1 MTDKLNHS
9 FLDEL
14 FRLLF
19 ARKEAIEICRRYFK
33 YEYIPVELIEYKK
46 LYNAINDYYTR
57 NNDIPSF
64 GVMSQAFRSDID
76 VIDLIQKVKKAPVI
90 NIESFIKEF
99 ESFIKEVEFQILNDY
114 IVELY
119 NTGKKEKAI
128 QLCAE
133 KSKEIAKINLKSAA
147 GKFLNVFSDFESQ
160 QESRKIFK
168 EKNQLVPFGIKEL
181 DEICFG
187 GMDSTDISLVVLRSG
202 EGKSTWLKYTGFYAA
217 YLGFNV
223 LHFQLEGSYQEAFD
237 KYTQIW
243 TAQSYYNIKKGS
255 IPREEYQNLLQLAKK
270 YQNLKK
276 EITLYSVEKFEDVS
290 MYEIRTVVQD
300 YITLHEKKPHLI
312 IIDSLDLLQPGDGHR
327 YGIDQQGVKMRLQK
341 VAQMMKNLAVELKV
355 PIMTATQASNVPYT
369 VWNDP
374 EKVID
379 RSHIEGDKT
388 LIKPFSFVFTG
399 NQTTDEK
406 DEKVMRIYVDKLR
419 NYAVPQ
425 KVIYIKTNY
434 ELGRFYDVKGTA
446 ELQKKVKAQQ
456 IKKMPEKNVTRKSKK
471 ST

>member
-1 MTDKLNHS
+1 MTDKLNFS

-14 FRLLF
+14 FKLLF
-19 ARKEAIEICRRYFK
+19 VKKEVMEVCRRYFK

-46 LYNAINDYYTR
+46 LYNAINTFYTQ

-64 GVMSQAFRSDID
+64 GVISQMFRSDINT
-76 VIDLIQKVKKAPVI
+76 IDLIEKIKKTPII
-90 NIESFIKEF
+90 NLESFLKEF
-99 ESFIKEVEFQILNDY
+99 ENFIKDVEFQILNDY

-119 NTGKKEKAI
+119 NNGNKENAI
-128 QLCAE
+128 QYCAE
-133 KSKEIAKINLKSAA
+133 KSKEIQKINLQSTA
-147 GKFLNVFSDFESQ
+147 GKFLKVFDHFENQ
-160 QESRKIFK
+160 QELRKIAIGR
-168 EKNQLVPFGIKEL
+168 EQPVPFGIKEL
-181 DEICFG
+181 DQICFG
-187 GMDSTDISLVVLRSG
+187 GMDNTDIALVVLRSG

-255 IPREEYQNLLQLAKK
+255 IPQEEYQKLQDLAKR
-270 YQNLKK
+270 YQTLKK
-276 EITLYSVEKFEDVS
+276 EITIYSIEKFEEVT
-290 MYEIRTVVQD
+290 MYEIRNVIQD
-300 YITLHEKKPHLI
+300 YINLHEKKPQLI
-312 IIDSLDLLQPGDGHR
+312 VIDSLDLIQPGDGNK

-341 VAQMMKNLAVELKV
+341 VAQMMKNISVELKI
-355 PIMTATQASNVPYT
+355 PIITATQASNVPYT

-388 LIKPFSFVFTG
+388 LVKPFSFVFTG
-399 NQTTDEK
+399 NQTMDEK
-406 DEKVMRIYVDKLR
+406 DDQIMRIYVDKLR
-419 NYAVPQ
+419 NYKIPE

-434 ELGRFYDVKGTA
+434 KLGRFYDVKGTHL
-446 ELQKKVKAQQ
+446 LQEKLKQAITTVKK
-456 IKKMPEKNVTRKSKK
+456 KNGTRKGKK
-471 ST
+471 